1 MKFRIVLIFSLL
13 ILATFAWAQDAKNTR
28 LVQFSGM
35 VLDGSDEQLYPV
47 PYTNILVK
55 DKGRGT
61 YSDLRGFFSIV
72 VEKGDVIV
80 FSAIGYK
87 TVEYKIPEDLE
98 DERYSIVQLMT
109 QDAINLPETVVFP
122 WPSREHFKL
131 EFLAMDVTPELQE
144 RAAKNLANETLR
156 RMRNDVTVDGNE
168 HADYYLR
175 QQAREYY
182 YIGQQPPM
190 NIFNPVAWK
199 NSSIPGKTET
209 SKGKTTTDLRLPE
222 YLPAPEQYLETI
234 GPQPKRQCGK
244 RQHAERYVGLH
255 GAEVDVQKLVA
266 YKIGGHKDK
275 VDHKEEK

>member
-1 MKFRIVLIFSLL
+1 MKLRILL
-13 ILATFAWAQDAKNTR
+13 ILSVLIIATSARSQDNKNKR

-61 YSDLRGFFSIV
+61 YSDLKGFFSIV
-72 VEKGDVIV
+72 VEKGDVII

-98 DERYSIVQLMT
+98 DDRYSIVQLMT

-122 WPSREHFKL
+122 WPSRDHFKL

-156 RMRNDVTVDGNE
+156 RMRNDVSVDGNE

-199 NSSIPGKTET
+199 KFFDSWKNGDFK
-209 SKGKTTTDLRLPE
+209 K
-222 YLPAPEQYLETI
+222 
-234 GPQPKRQCGK
+234 
-244 RQHAERYVGLH
+244 
-255 GAEVDVQKLVA
+255 
-266 YKIGGHKDK
+266 KD
-275 VDHKEEK
+275 

>member
-1 MKFRIVLIFSLL
+1 MKLRILL
-13 ILATFAWAQDAKNTR
+13 ILSVLILAISARAQDTQNKR
-28 LVQFSGM
+28 LIQFSGM

-55 DKGRGT
+55 GKGRGT
-61 YSDLRGFFSIV
+61 YSDLKGFFSIV
-72 VEKGDVIV
+72 VEKGDVII

-98 DERYSIVQLMT
+98 DDRYSIVQLMT
-109 QDAINLPETVVFP
+109 QDTINLPETVVFP
-122 WPSREHFKL
+122 WPSRDHFKL

-156 RMRNDVTVDGNE
+156 RMRNDVSVDGNE

-199 NSSIPGKTET
+199 KFFDSWKNGDFK
-209 SKGKTTTDLRLPE
+209 K
-222 YLPAPEQYLETI
+222 
-234 GPQPKRQCGK
+234 
-244 RQHAERYVGLH
+244 
-255 GAEVDVQKLVA
+255 
-266 YKIGGHKDK
+266 KD
-275 VDHKEEK
+275 